1 MLVRYLRPA
10 ARRERQRLVLVLEQH
25 RRLRR
30 SLPCESAV
38 RWAVQQRV
46 VQSGV
51 GERKVP
57 RVGVVEAEP
66 KVRQQHA
73 LRRGLITQTYGTLL
87 DCENECEQDT
97 VSLEACAP
105 PASSP
110 RPSRRCRSRPRQA
123 GRSWRLSCRPRRS
136 QSSCSVQYIYDIYI
150 DTYIQILHRNVTYRL
165 YGGGTR
171 QAPR

>member
-97 VSLEACAP
+97 VSLEDCAP
-105 PASSP
+105 V
-110 RPSRRCRSRPRQA
+110 SRFWA
-123 GRSWRLSCRPRRS
+123 GRTQSVEILVLSTKNDFL
-136 QSSCSVQYIYDIYI
+136 SVC
-150 DTYIQILHRNVTYRL
+150 TY
-165 YGGGTR
+165 
-171 QAPR
+171 